1 MVNNGLYNM
10 LFGEDKNAS
19 KFLEM
24 LDLERDMF
32 QRYRD
37 CYLNGDG
44 TRIIV
49 LTRIGGINR
58 LSYDDVFNIMRIHPN
73 FLSDY
78 DDHKDE
84 TYCYF
89 EFRVPEKYLKEA
101 QSMATGVEPLS
112 VGEKFDR
119 EIAEMSKPNS
129 EAAKRAE
136 KIANHINE
144 QISAQPNGGIIWMGD
159 LR

>member
-10 LFGEDKNAS
+10 LFGEDKNAGR
-19 KFLEM
+19 FLEM

-49 LTRIGGINR
+49 LTRIGGSNR
-58 LSYDDVFNIMRIHPN
+58 PSYDEVFDNIHTHPC

-78 DDHKDE
+78 DDPKDE

-89 EFRVPEKYLKEA
+89 EFKVPEKYLRET
-101 QSMATGVEPLS
+101 QQMANGIEPLT
-112 VGEKFDR
+112 VGEKFDK
-119 EIAEMSKPNS
+119 EIAEMNEPGS

-136 KIANHINE
+136 KIANHINK
-144 QISAQPNGGIIWMGD
+144 QVLAQPNGGVIWMGD
-159 LR
+159 LK

>member
-10 LFGEDKNAS
+10 LFGEDKNAGR
-19 KFLEM
+19 FLEM
-24 LDLERDMF
+24 LNLERDMF

-49 LTRIGGINR
+49 LTRIGGNYR
-58 LSYDDVFNIMRIHPN
+58 PNYDAVFDNIHNHPY

-78 DDHKDE
+78 DEPKDE

-89 EFRVPEKYLKEA
+89 EFKVPEKYLKET
-101 QSMATGVEPLS
+101 QSMATGFEPLT
-112 VGEKFDR
+112 VGEKFDK
-119 EIAEMSKPNS
+119 EIAEMDQPGS

-136 KIANHINE
+136 EIAYHINK
-144 QISAQPNGGIIWMGD
+144 QIAAQPNCGVIWMGGSK
-159 LR
+159 